1 LTLEKYDE
9 LKDMYDHI
17 NKENIYFKDQYLEQN
32 DKINEFK
39 TRIDGLVMK
48 EKQLSEVFKQIK
60 NNSNIDTQR

>member
-1 LTLEKYDE
+1 
-9 LKDMYDHI
+9 MYDHI